1 MALYTAPI
9 NLQTALAQEGEKV
22 SKPKGSVL
30 FQRGTEAFGLFVV
43 LSGKVRLDFGVDSAF
58 SRTYGSGAL
67 VGLPATLTGRKYS
80 MTATVTEE
88 AELGFWD
95 RKSLDAL
102 LRKHPDY
109 CRTLLEILGEKMAE
123 NQKIAQALFIR
134 QAPPAQESYV
144 V

>member
-9 NLQTALAQEGEKV
+9 NLQTALAQHGEKV

-30 FQRGTEAFGLFVV
+30 FQRGTEAFGMFLV

-58 SRTYGSGAL
+58 SRTYGPGAL

-80 MTATVTEE
+80 MTAVVTER
-88 AELGFWD
+88 AELGFID
-95 RKSLDAL
+95 RRTLDAL
-102 LRKHPDY
+102 LRQHPDY
-109 CRTLLEILGEKMAE
+109 CHSLLEILGEKMTE
-123 NQKIAQALFIR
+123 NQKIAKALFMR
-134 QAPPAQESYV
+134 EEQPAQESHV